1 MDLPI
6 SNLPEENSCGCND
19 TESSAS
25 NECMCPA
32 TGLVQIIGRKYA
44 LRLLTVIGERQQIR
58 FNDLKTCNGRYE
70 FFDADDS
77 AGGTERAAL
86 IERLTYA
93 ETPPRVEYKLTTEG
107 SKLRR
112 SLFAL
117 SKYASR
123 KPVASGRFY
132 GAVILPLEDQAKD
145 FDNSCFC

>member
-1 MDLPI
+1 
-6 SNLPEENSCGCND
+6 
-19 TESSAS
+19 
-25 NECMCPA
+25 MCPA

-58 FNDLKTCNGRYE
+58 FNDLKI
-70 FFDADDS
+70 AMDDMS
-77 AGGTERAAL
+77 SSTLTIRLAELERAAL
-86 IERLTYA
+86 IERLTYP

-123 KPVASGRFY
+123 KPGASSVFT
-132 GAVILPLEDQAKD
+132 EQ
-145 FDNSCFC
+145 